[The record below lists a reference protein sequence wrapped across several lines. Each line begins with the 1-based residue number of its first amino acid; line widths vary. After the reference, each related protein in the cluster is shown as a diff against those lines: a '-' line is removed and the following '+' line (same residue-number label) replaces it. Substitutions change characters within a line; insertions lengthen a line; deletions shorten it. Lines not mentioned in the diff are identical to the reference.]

1 MGDRVIRY
9 REQLV
14 TALRAVAVTS
24 STSYAWF
31 GSASRPLPGALR
43 SALTPDA
50 EREYLV
56 HAIERELYRSFY
68 TQGRPVPRSPVG
80 VVAPPSD
87 DAFAEA
93 LSRANTGA
101 GGWEPGWRIETVER
115 GGTAR
120 VERGGLR
127 VVASAS
133 DCRPQGGT
141 RKPGAPVSLRRPKEL
156 TARSPGFYIAVGDAE
171 PAPAPG
177 EVELRVYFNATAA
190 GAAPLV
196 GMCTRLLN
204 AAEVPF
210 NLKVLN
216 HPTGF
221 ARCDVAV
228 LYLSVGDFARAR
240 ASLSGIASACAPHLR
255 SDVPA
260 FAKPLA
266 RGVAVGEHR
275 SNLGGSFGSS
285 RCRMVAE
292 GIVSAHECR
301 TERLADRLAAVAR
314 RFADQGLNIEAPYLA
329 SQSAERYEL

>member
-1 MGDRVIRY
+1 MGEGVIRY

-24 STSYAWF
+24 STSYSWF
-31 GSASRPLPGALR
+31 GRASRPLPGELR
-43 SALTPDA
+43 SALTCDA
-50 EREYLV
+50 KRGYLV
-56 HAIERELYRSFY
+56 QAIERELYRSFY
-68 TQGRPVPRSPVG
+68 TQGRPVPRSPAG
-80 VVAPPSD
+80 VVAPLSD
-87 DAFAEA
+87 DTFAEA

-115 GGTAR
+115 GIAR

-127 VVASAS
+127 VLARAS
-133 DCRPQGGT
+133 DCRPQPGA
-141 RKPGAPVSLRRPKEL
+141 RKPGASVSLRRPKEL

-171 PAPAPG
+171 QAPAPG
-177 EVELRVYFNATAA
+177 EVEIRVYFNATAA

-204 AAEVPF
+204 AAEIPF
-210 NLKVLN
+210 HLKVLN

-228 LYLSVGDFARAR
+228 LYLSVGDYARAR
-240 ASLSGIASACAPHLR
+240 ESLSAIASACAPHLR
-255 SDVPA
+255 SELPA

-275 SNLGGSFGSS
+275 PSLGGSFGSS
-285 RCRMVAE
+285 RCRLVAE
-292 GIVSAHECR
+292 GIVFAHECA
-301 TERLADRLAAVAR
+301 TACLADRVAAVAR
-314 RFADQGLNIEAPYLA
+314 RFADQGLDIDAPYLA
-329 SQSAERYEL
+329 SHSALRYEL